1 MSYLRIHNNKW
12 QSIIRIKGHPTL
24 AKSFKSKTDAKRW
37 GIETELKI
45 RREDAGVAKIK
56 FPTFRD
62 ISLRYLN
69 EVSIHKKCFRLER
82 AIITP
87 LGKEAWSEY
96 PINKITPLVIG
107 KFRDK
112 QREIIKDNTI
122 NRKLDVISTIY
133 TTCKKEWGYP
143 VINPVLGI
151 RRPKN
156 PEPRDRRFTDAE
168 INLLLRGNRTSEL
181 LRTIIAVALET
192 GMRQSEILNIHS
204 EHIKGST
211 LYIPVAKTKPRTIP
225 LTKKALL
232 ILRSCTLPF
241 NIDRYLLGKHFR
253 RLCKHYGIEDA
264 HFHDLRRQSLTNF
277 MLKKKLSVAETMM
290 IAGHSDPRM
299 LLRTYNNLKVEDVA
313 KKLNQ

>member
-45 RREDAGVAKIK
+45 RREEAGVAKIK
-56 FPTFRD
+56 FPTFKD
-62 ISLRYLN
+62 VSLRYLN

-87 LGKEAWSEY
+87 LGNEAWSEY

-313 KKLNQ
+313 KKLV

>member
-45 RREDAGVAKIK
+45 RREEAGVAKIK
-56 FPTFRD
+56 FPTFKD
-62 ISLRYLN
+62 VSLRYLN
-69 EVSIHKKCFRLER
+69 EVSIHKKCFKLER

-87 LGKEAWSEY
+87 LGNEAWSEY

>member
-82 AIITP
+82 DIITP

-313 KKLNQ
+313 KKLD

>member
-192 GMRQSEILNIHS
+192 GMRQSEILNIRS

>member
-45 RREDAGVAKIK
+45 RREEAGVAKIK

-62 ISLRYLN
+62 VSLRYLN

-87 LGKEAWSEY
+87 LGNEAWSEY

-313 KKLNQ
+313 KKLD